1 MRAYNVAVSDVAS
14 ALRQQNVELPAG
26 SVNAGQQELSVRTLG
41 RLVDPAQFNEIAVA
55 RRGSYV
61 VKIGDIGRA
70 EDSEEEPVTAARL
83 NGTPAVTLVV
93 SKQSGE
99 NTVATADGVKAR
111 LKEIQATL
119 PKDINIQIVNDQS
132 QFIKSTV
139 HSLEE
144 HLIEGSILAA
154 VIIFVF
160 LANVRTTL
168 ISAVAIPTSIVSAF
182 GLMAALKLDLNQITM
197 LALTLMVGIVI
208 DDAIIVLENIYRFI
222 EEKGMPP
229 MQAAI
234 EGTKEIGLAVLATTF
249 SLLAVFLPI
258 GFMGGIVG
266 RFMSSFG
273 FTAAFAIG
281 VSLLVSFTL
290 TPMLSSRFI
299 KVKPR
304 EEIEAHH
311 GSKDSR
317 FFRFL
322 DRRYTQMLEWAMAHR
337 KSMVTLSVA
346 VSLAT
351 VPLFMVVGKS
361 LFPVDD
367 RSEFQVTLKAPEG
380 TSLAATLTIAERMAR
395 ELREQ
400 KGVVAT
406 LTSIGTTSGGFAQ
419 LAGATNRASIYVRL
433 VPTNMRDFA
442 QEDMMARAR
451 ALLKKYL
458 SEVRTAVMTAGGGAG
473 GGQEDG

>member
-61 VKIGDIGRA
+61 VTIGDIGRA

-83 NGTPAVTLVV
+83 NGNPAVTLVV

-99 NTVATADGVKAR
+99 NTVATADGVKQR
-111 LKEIQATL
+111 LKELRDTL
-119 PKDINIQIVNDQS
+119 PKDLRIQIVNDQS
-132 QFIKSTV
+132 TFIKSTV

-222 EEKGMPP
+222 EEKGRPP
-229 MQAAI
+229 MFSAVR
-234 EGTKEIGLAVLATTF
+234 GTREIGLAVMATTF
-249 SLLAVFLPI
+249 SLLAVFLPV

-266 RFMSSFG
+266 RFMSAFG
-273 FTAAFAIG
+273 FTSAFAIA

-290 TPMLSSRFI
+290 TPMLCSRF
-299 KVKPR
+299 VKPP
-304 EEIEAHH
+304 EESSGRHS
-311 GSKDSR
+311 SKES
-317 FFRFL
+317 FIFRHL
-322 DRRYTQMLEWAMAHR
+322 DTQ
-337 KSMVTLSVA
+337 
-346 VSLAT
+346 
-351 VPLFMVVGKS
+351 
-361 LFPVDD
+361 
-367 RSEFQVTLKAPEG
+367 
-380 TSLAATLTIAERMAR
+380 
-395 ELREQ
+395 
-400 KGVVAT
+400 
-406 LTSIGTTSGGFAQ
+406 
-419 LAGATNRASIYVRL
+419 
-433 VPTNMRDFA
+433 
-442 QEDMMARAR
+442 
-451 ALLKKYL
+451 
-458 SEVRTAVMTAGGGAG
+458 
-473 GGQEDG
+473 